1 MTTRKA
7 RIADNDPLNRTA
19 KVLARFEQADT
30 MESQPVDLLTSQP
43 DNKESTTVS
52 SEKELP
58 NKPESQQV
66 NQLDSQ
72 PERENTLVN
81 QLESEQ
87 VNNLLSQQ
95 SNQPTSNNLGEE
107 EVKKSTSQK
116 DDVPALELKKATF
129 QIDKVV
135 LKKLE
140 KFVLTLQ
147 LELGKENAPYKE
159 VIVEEALE
167 RLLALDQNKLIKALE
182 RRQKRRESG
191 EVQI

>member
-52 SEKELP
+52 PEKELP

-81 QLESEQ
+81 QLKSEQ

-95 SNQPTSNNLGEE
+95 SNQPTSNNLGGE

-182 RRQKRRESG
+182 RRQKRRES
-191 EVQI
+191 